1 MKKVIMPAA
10 LLLILILALAGCGTG
25 GAGSAGSP
33 SQSDTSSESAAS
45 SQAASG
51 SDSSSQA
58 ASGSSENT
66 FASEGGLLGTFETTD
81 LAGNPISQELFTQS
95 DLTMVNIWATYCRPC
110 LQEMPYLAELSDE
123 YQDKMQIVGIISDV
137 TEPEDETAALIID
150 QTGADYTHLL
160 ISQDLYDNYLSQVQ
174 VVPTTI
180 FLDREGNQVGKVYA
194 GAHDKAGWK
203 KIIDEMLE
211 KVNEA

>member
-10 LLLILILALAGCGTG
+10 LLLIFILALAGCGTG

-45 SQAASG
+45 SQTSG

-66 FASEGGLLGTFETTD
+66 SASEGGLLGTFETTD

>member
-45 SQAASG
+45 SQTSG

-66 FASEGGLLGTFETTD
+66 SASEGGLLGTFETTD

>member
-1 MKKVIMPAA
+1 MEQGGLVPQAPRLNLIPPLNLLHPASLFPDQILPA
-10 LLLILILALAGCGTG
+10 RLPPVLLRIL
-25 GAGSAGSP
+25 P
-33 SQSDTSSESAAS
+33 
-45 SQAASG
+45 
-51 SDSSSQA
+51 
-58 ASGSSENT
+58 
-66 FASEGGLLGTFETTD
+66 LLGTFETTD

-203 KIIDEMLE
+203 KSLM
-211 KVNEA
+211 KCWRR

>member
-45 SQAASG
+45 SQTSG

-66 FASEGGLLGTFETTD
+66 STSEGGLLGTFETTD